1 MFTLNQ
7 QIESQ
12 IGFTDCQLKTIYTF
26 VIQSRNLSHSIT
38 FSDQTEPSRKLMVR
52 QTQTCIVGQKAK
64 SHGMWKK
71 DTYLVQTNHLMCKQW
86 QNKKKEHWSIL
97 LVGLIFKHP
106 SQERGWWR
114 REGEG
119 GWWRNNAPNTA
130 APHFRP
136 FCGAVESIG
145 LITEYRRPAGGADA
159 PTPFKHFFSMQN
171 MRRSSQQQR
180 SRRDWIWTNCDFHRI
195 VRTTT
200 KTCVIYHPE

>member
-12 IGFTDCQLKTIYTF
+12 IGFTGCQLKTVCTF
-26 VIQSRNLSHSIT
+26 VIQSRNLSHSFT
-38 FSDQTEPSRKLMVR
+38 FLDQAEPSRKLMVR
-52 QTQTCIVGQKAK
+52 QTLWKLALLGKRQWGVECGQRYQ
-64 SHGMWKK
+64 SF
-71 DTYLVQTNHLMCKQW
+71 DVQAVTKQ
-86 QNKKKEHWSIL
+86 KKEHWSIL
-97 LVGLIFKHP
+97 LVGLRFKHP

-114 REGEG
+114 RGGEG

-136 FCGAVESIG
+136 FCAAVESIG